1 MCRNVVKIPP
11 KITEWH
17 INNVFDYELSWG
29 CRPLIGQCGQFLAPD
44 WVTRGDSRCR
54 VTRAMLIISVGSLT
68 EFVIVTLTRGRDMEN
83 EKVTVPTFLILSL
96 TISILF
102 SVTQCF
108 TVISASQLIWR
119 YIHITL
125 RGSFYFVSH
134 DIITLSQA
142 NNEDTLCHLST
153 PTLEMISGLEG
164 GCQYQPI
171 RVQACDSVTNE
182 RPGDDR
188 R

>member
-29 CRPLIGQCGQFLAPD
+29 CRPLIGQCGQFLASD
-44 WVTRGDSRCR
+44 WLTRGDTRCR

-108 TVISASQLIWR
+108 TGISVSQPIR
-119 YIHITL
+119 RHITL
-125 RGSFYFVSH
+125 RGSFYFVFH
-134 DIITLSQA
+134 DIITSSQA

-153 PTLEMISGLEG
+153 PTLEMISG
-164 GCQYQPI
+164 
-171 RVQACDSVTNE
+171 
-182 RPGDDR
+182 
-188 R
+188 

>member
-1 MCRNVVKIPP
+1 
-11 KITEWH
+11 
-17 INNVFDYELSWG
+17 
-29 CRPLIGQCGQFLAPD
+29 
-44 WVTRGDSRCR
+44 
-54 VTRAMLIISVGSLT
+54 
-68 EFVIVTLTRGRDMEN
+68 MEN

-102 SVTQCF
+102 SETQCF
-108 TVISASQLIWR
+108 TGISVSQPIR
-119 YIHITL
+119 RHITL
-125 RGSFYFVSH
+125 RGSFYFVFH
-134 DIITLSQA
+134 DIITSSQA